1 METVLCAA
9 YHLVDI
15 VDPWLLPFY
24 YIFQMSVLDWIV
36 LFGTLFAIVAYGVYK
51 SRGAKNIDGYLL
63 GNQSLPWYS
72 VCLSVMATQASAIT
86 FLSAPGLAFSSGMS
100 FVQFYFGLPL
110 AMIVLCIT
118 FVPIFHRLKVYTAYE
133 YLEQRFDLNTRVLT
147 AILFLIQRG
156 LSTGIT
162 IYAPAI
168 ILSTILNINTV
179 YTTLFIGSIVVC
191 YTVYGGTKAVSY
203 TQMLQMSIIFLG
215 LFAAGYVVVSLLP
228 ADIGIVKAIS
238 IAGKMGRTNAIDFSF
253 DWNNQ
258 YTVWS
263 GLIGGFF
270 LQLSYFGTDQSQ
282 VGRYLTGSS
291 VSQSRLGLLMNG
303 LVKIPM
309 QFLIL
314 LIGVLVFT
322 FYQYTKPPIFFNRF
336 ELQKIENSTF
346 KPQLDSIYTEYNAAF
361 AAKQREL
368 GRLNQ
373 AIDNQNEAAIDEQRG
388 KLQLA
393 DLKTKSLKKAA
404 TDLMLRNDPNADV
417 NDNNYIFLS
426 FVTRYLPQGLMGL
439 LIAIIF
445 LASMG
450 STASALNS
458 LASTSVID
466 VYKRLIKKDASD
478 KQYLSASRWATL
490 FWGVICIVM
499 ALYAS
504 KIGNLIEAVNILG
517 SYVYGT
523 VLGIFLV
530 AFYVK
535 QVDGRAVFFGA
546 LLAEV
551 LVCVTGYFD
560 VVAYL
565 WLNVLGCLL
574 VVLFS
579 LLIQS
584 IHSYRPPRLAEKS

>member
-1 METVLCAA
+1 
-9 YHLVDI
+9 
-15 VDPWLLPFY
+15 
-24 YIFQMSVLDWIV
+24 MSVLDWGVLIFTLVVIV
-36 LFGTLFAIVAYGVYK
+36 VYGIYK
-51 SRGAKNIDGYLL
+51 SRGAQNINGYLL

-86 FLSAPGLAFSSGMS
+86 FLSAPGLAYSSGMG

-133 YLEQRFDLNTRVLT
+133 YLEQRFDLNTRALT
-147 AILFLIQRG
+147 AFLFLVQRG

-162 IYAPAI
+162 IYAPSI
-168 ILSTILNINTV
+168 ILSTILNINTT
-179 YTTLFIGSIVVC
+179 YTTICIGSIVVA

-203 TQMLQMSIIFLG
+203 TQMLQMTIIFCG
-215 LFAAGYVVVSLLP
+215 LFVAGILVVSLLP
-228 ADIGIVKAIS
+228 GDVGFSKAIS
-238 IAGKMGRTNAIDFSF
+238 IAGKMGRTNAIDFKF

-282 VGRYLTGSS
+282 VGRYLTGAS
-291 VSQSRLGLLMNG
+291 VSESRLGLLMNG

-322 FYQYTKPPIFFNRF
+322 FYQYNRPPVFFNSF
-336 ELQKIENSTF
+336 ELNKLEKSSYS
-346 KPQLDSIYTEYNAAF
+346 PQLKTLEKEYDKAF
-361 AAKQREL
+361 KEKQVEVEKLNLALDRED
-368 GRLNQ
+368 Q
-373 AIDNQNEAAIDEQRG
+373 SAIDQQRI
-388 KLQLA
+388 A
-393 DLKTKSLKKAA
+393 LKKADEQTKA
-404 TDLMLRNDPNADV
+404 VRGRVTDLMLKNDKGADI

-426 FVTRYLPQGLMGL
+426 FVTKYLPKGLIGL

-466 VYKRLIKKDASD
+466 IYKRLINKEASD
-478 KQYLSASRWATL
+478 EKYLKASRWSTVM
-490 FWGVICIVM
+490 WGVVCIAM

-517 SYVYGT
+517 SYIYGT
-523 VLGIFLV
+523 ILGVFLV

-535 QVDGRAVFFGA
+535 HVNGRAVFYAA
-546 LLAEV
+546 LITEAI
-551 LVCVTGYFD
+551 VCICGYQK

-565 WLNVLGCLL
+565 WLNVIGCLL
-574 VVLFS
+574 VVLIAV
-579 LLIQS
+579 LIQ
-584 IHSYRPPRLAEKS
+584 LFLKKKTAAV